1 MKEIKIKDF
10 ITIKILELD
19 SEKYI
24 FFVDYYNEKYFYI
37 DDNNRIFAHQ
47 LAFISYYDL
56 YFQKANIIYR
66 KYLDKLEKN
75 VYELHR
81 RLTFRTQRAKSG
93 KDYYVIN
100 TNFNVIKIP
109 EQYEPTDNVQYN
121 SFNYFLTEEEAT
133 KYAKKLHEYLMELIK
148 KEYIKGE

>member
-10 ITIKILELD
+10 IKIKILELD

-37 DDNNRIFAHQ
+37 DDNNIIYTHQ
-47 LAFISYYDL
+47 LSFISYYDL
-56 YFQKANIIYR
+56 YFQKANTIYR

-81 RLTFRTQRAKSG
+81 RLTFRTPRAKRG

-133 KYAKKLHEYLMELIK
+133 KYAKKLHEYLMESIK